1 MKGVNALQAALISA
15 ALSFSDGALAA
26 KPDASKEALEQL
38 QSRIESLKKELD
50 STQEAHSE
58 AADALKK
65 SELSISDANRKLF
78 ELSQQQ
84 KTNRTALQSLQRE
97 KSSLSD
103 TIQRQQQLLGKQLY
117 QQYLNGQHSYA
128 QVVLTQHDP
137 SAVARELHYFSYVAR
152 ARADLINSLKKNLDR
167 VATLNEQTSTAL
179 QQISD
184 LKSEQEKQRKQLESE
199 KSDRKSVL
207 DKLATQI
214 KAQRGEISKLRR
226 DEKRLSDLVERL
238 ARIIPAQPKPQ
249 KLAKPRQD
257 SGQKLDAGQKNEA
270 IPTEAFSGSGFAT
283 LKGKLHL
290 PVRGNVVNRFGAMRE
305 DSGISWKG
313 LFIKAGEGEDVKSI
327 ADGRVVF
334 ADWLRGFGNLMIID
348 HGGGFMS
355 LYGNNQALLR
365 RVGDAVAA
373 GDSIASVGNSGG
385 NEAPGLY
392 FELRHQSKPFD
403 PLNWCLL
410 K

>member
-15 ALSFSDGALAA
+15 ALSFSGAALAA
-26 KPDASKEALEQL
+26 KPEASKDALEQL

-84 KTNRTALQSLQRE
+84 KTNRTALQLLQRE

-152 ARADLINSLKKNLDR
+152 ARADLITSLKKNLGR

-238 ARIIPAQPKPQ
+238 ARIIPVQPKPQ
-249 KLAKPRQD
+249 KPAKPRPEASPKQ
-257 SGQKLDAGQKNEA
+257 DAGQKNEA
-270 IPTEAFSGSGFAT
+270 IPTEAFSGSGFAA

-290 PVRGNVVNRFGAMRE
+290 PVRGNVVNRFGALRE

-365 RVGDAVAA
+365 KVGDAVAA

-385 NEAPGLY
+385 NEAAGLY

-403 PLNWCLL
+403 PLSWCLL

>member
-1 MKGVNALQAALISA
+1 MRRCRAPIVAPLTAALAVAVLCLPGIA
-15 ALSFSDGALAA
+15 QAG
-26 KPDASKEALEQL
+26 KTEASKEALEQL

-65 SELSISDANRKLF
+65 SEQSISEANRKLF
-78 ELSQQQ
+78 ELAKQQ
-84 KTNRTALQSLQRE
+84 KTNRNALQSLQHE
-97 KSSLSD
+97 KSSLSE
-103 TIQRQQQLLGKQLY
+103 TIQHQQQLLGKQLY
-117 QQYLNGQHSYA
+117 QQYLNGQHGYV

-137 SAVARELHYFSYVAR
+137 SAVARELQYFSYVAR
-152 ARADLINSLKKNLDR
+152 ARADLINSLKKNLGR
-167 VATLNEQTSTAL
+167 VAILNDQTSAAL
-179 QQISD
+179 KEIND
-184 LKSEQEKQRKQLESE
+184 LKTEQENQRKQLESE
-199 KSDRKSVL
+199 KTERKSVL
-207 DKLATQI
+207 NKLASQI

-249 KLAKPRQD
+249 KQRQE
-257 SGQKLDAGQKNEA
+257 AGRKNDD
-270 IPTEAFSGSGFAT
+270 IPTQAFSGSGFAA

-290 PVRGNVVNRFGAMRE
+290 PVRGNIVNRFGAMRE

-313 LFIKAGEGEDVKSI
+313 LFIKASDGEEVKSI

-348 HGGGFMS
+348 HGNGFMS

-365 RVGDAVAA
+365 KVGDTVTA
-373 GDSIASVGNSGG
+373 GDSIAAVGNSGG
-385 NEAPGLY
+385 NEEAGLY

-403 PLNWCLL
+403 PLSWCVV